1 MKSILTFQKIVS
13 YTSIAVFFLVTI
25 LFFSSYIS
33 MKKERI
39 TKWRLRSCAEFLASE
54 KAAVNE
60 YPYELRCYID
70 QGYRLKDGWG
80 NVFEY
85 ECIDDGKDYILFSIG
100 SDGIPYTDDDVYPK
114 KYN

>member
-1 MKSILTFQKIVS
+1 
-13 YTSIAVFFLVTI
+13 
-25 LFFSSYIS
+25 
-33 MKKERI
+33 MKKERV
-39 TKWRLRSCAEFLASE
+39 TKWRLRSCAKFLASE

-85 ECIDDGKDYILFSIG
+85 ECIDDGKDYVLFSVG
-100 SDGIPYTDDDVYPK
+100 SDGIPYTDDDICPK
-114 KYN
+114 KYDSTYN